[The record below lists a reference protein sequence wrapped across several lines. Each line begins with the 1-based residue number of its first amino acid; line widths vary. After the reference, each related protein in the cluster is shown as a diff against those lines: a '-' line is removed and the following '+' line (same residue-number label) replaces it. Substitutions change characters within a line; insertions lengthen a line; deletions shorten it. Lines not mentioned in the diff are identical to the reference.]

1 MESLLGTLRL
11 VGNEGKEM
19 TCTDGWV
26 CKVYTILAAYV
37 VDFSEQCLVTC
48 CLESRC
54 SCCLVL
60 HNEHGSPTWW
70 DLWDQNTIAELL
82 RQQAEGLKLM
92 AFISQGLH
100 PVNPFWDNLPYSNI
114 FQCFIPDIHHQLHK
128 GIFKDHMVNWS
139 MEIVNRGSDE
149 VDRCFKSMSKHPTLH
164 YFKKEISLVMQWT
177 GNKYKNMEKYSW
189 GWLWALQRNTWSER
203 CVLWWIL
210 YHMPTLRS
218 IQDSL

>member
-1 MESLLGTLRL
+1 MLLGYLPVTKLECFTEKQWSNVTHQLFHQCMESLLEPLRL
-11 VGNEGKEM
+11 VGDEGKEM
-19 TCTDGWV
+19 MCADGWV

-37 VDFSEQCLVTC
+37 ADFSEQCLVAC
-48 CLESRC
+48 CLESQC

-60 HNEHGSPTWW
+60 HNEHGSPAWW
-70 DLWDQNTIAELL
+70 DLRDQNTTAELL

-100 PVNPFWDNLPYSNI
+100 PVNPFWANLPYSNI

-139 MEIVNRGSDE
+139 MEVVNGGSDE

-164 YFKKEISLVMQWT
+164 YIKKGISLVMQWT

-189 GWLWALQRNTWSER
+189 G
-203 CVLWWIL
+203 
-210 YHMPTLRS
+210 
-218 IQDSL
+218 